1 MIDVLIDK
9 TNTEEFYQ
17 NCNLILELYSF
28 NAKTKIAEF
37 VVSIN
42 QVSYDEFVEYE
53 EWKITC
59 KNTEKIKGFDFDL
72 FIPYPKMRILK
83 RHPLLWLYHGD
94 ELECEIK
101 GTPNDIHKFIF
112 ELLKLLEKE
121 AGNWINLNDIFISFT
136 NYMFKLGKG
145 VYIPASMEKG
155 IQEICIDQNL
165 TFKITSYEVSEDT
178 SYADKPNTKV
188 LMFGNE
194 DVSPYFNL
202 GQSYIIAGEFT
213 AERIK

>member
-1 MIDVLIDK
+1 MTNLLNMKNGKLRVKTLKKLKALTLI
-9 TNTEEFYQ
+9 YL
-17 NCNLILELYSF
+17 CHIL
-28 NAKTKIAEF
+28 
-37 VVSIN
+37 
-42 QVSYDEFVEYE
+42 
-53 EWKITC
+53 
-59 KNTEKIKGFDFDL
+59 
-72 FIPYPKMRILK
+72 KMRILK

-194 DVSPYFNL
+194 DVSPYDFNL